1 MLGVSRPV
9 SLSSFF
15 RATFWRFEMLKS
27 QYTTSLIRT
36 SFATSLAFATGCA
49 YLPGVGPSDTAIA
62 QAGSGAAANTATVQ
76 IIDLDDRVTRELLA
90 QRVQR
95 LFSETLGNT
104 PDQPVQIG
112 AGDALEVTLW
122 EAAPATLFG
131 NSTSDVRGVAST
143 SRATSFPEQVVNH
156 AGTIRIPFAGV
167 ITAAGRSL
175 TQIEAEIVERLK
187 GKANQPQVLVRSVR
201 NASANVTVIG
211 EVSNSLRVPLT
222 PRGERLLDA
231 LAAAGGTRQSV
242 NKTTIQVTRGTSVQ
256 ALPLEVVI
264 RDPLQNIPLQAGDV
278 VTALF
283 QPLSFT
289 AMGAT
294 GKNEEINFEAQG
306 ITLAQALA
314 RSGGLLDNR
323 SNPQGVFI
331 FRFESQTALAW
342 PRQPVIATPEGKVP
356 VVFRVDLKN
365 PNSFF
370 VMQSF
375 PIQNRDILYVANSP
389 VAELQKFLN
398 VVFSATYP
406 VLNTIQLTR

>member
-15 RATFWRFEMLKS
+15 RATFWRFEMPKS

-36 SFATSLAFATGCA
+36 SFAIALAFAMGCA
-49 YLPGVGPSDTAIA
+49 HLPGVGPSDTAIA
-62 QAGSGAAANTATVQ
+62 QAGSGAPANTATVQ

-104 PDQPVQIG
+104 PGGPVQIG

-131 NSTSDVRGVAST
+131 NSNSDVRGTAST
-143 SRATSFPEQVVNH
+143 SRATSFPEQVVNQ

-175 TQIEAEIVERLK
+175 MQIEAEIVERLK

-398 VVFSATYP
+398 VVFSAAYP